1 MEHLHNIDSAH
12 QLQAVQRAII
22 SLQRNIEF
30 SQEQVNEIEKYFHY
44 LYSIG
49 YHQGARQTSHG
60 NEVYEVDSN
69 GNVLNRF
76 LSTFEAEMKLGVSKG
91 SIGKAIK
98 ENRKCKGKIFSYGNS
113 NMAKD

>member
-49 YHQGARQTSHG
+49 YHQGARQVSHRKAVFVI
-60 NEVYEVDSN
+60 NEE
-69 GNVLNRF
+69 GKVLRRYK
-76 LSTFEAEMKLGVSKG
+76 SSVEASIDLGVTKS

-98 ENRKCKGKIFSYGNS
+98 NKFKCKGKILIYGNS
-113 NMAKD
+113 NLAKD